1 LGILLEIAMKRHLVP
16 DYLHGA
22 TFLAAA
28 VGAMELS
35 NHVQDESGLLT
46 VTILGIYLA
55 NRPGLHL
62 EHVMAFNEHLQVVL
76 VAVLFVILAGAASY
90 GHVPDIPPTAFPMVL
105 ALVPVIRPVS
115 VIAGLLGRGATK
127 EERRLLSFMAP
138 RGIVAAA
145 VTSVFALQLGRASES
160 VSDPAHAA
168 KLARLGEEAQSLV
181 PLVFVV
187 IVATVTIYG

>member
-1 LGILLEIAMKRHLVP
+1 RWEGIVVDPIGAVLAVLVFQALVAGTSEEPLVVVVTALLTTVGVAVGTALVLGILLEIAMKRHLVP

-62 EHVMAFNEHLQVVL
+62 AHVMACMEHLEVVL
-76 VAVLFVILAGAASY
+76 VGVLFVILAGRVSY
-90 GHVPDIPPTAFPMVL
+90 GDVPDILPTAVPMVL
-105 ALVPVIRPVS
+105 ALVLIIRPVS

-138 RGIVAAA
+138 RGIVAA
-145 VTSVFALQLGRASES
+145 
-160 VSDPAHAA
+160 
-168 KLARLGEEAQSLV
+168 
-181 PLVFVV
+181 
-187 IVATVTIYG
+187 